1 MRWWSSSKNA
11 RFGSKLG
18 MARKNDFGDNLNT
31 INRTNLRLF
40 FILTYVLFYL
50 LLAITGAMI
59 SFNVS
64 PVLVTVMKNIS
75 AWASTF
81 ILLILFR
88 KIFPNISFSAFLKQQ
103 FPSVRLLDFV
113 ISLAFEI
120 VFFNCTLG
128 VFLALGNRNLES
140 LNFIKLIDLLPLFI
154 INLTAGPL
162 GEELG
167 WRGYALNEFQKK
179 YNPLVSSIYIGI
191 IWGFWHLPLWLL
203 SGLTGGN
210 LLVYSVCFLI
220 GITSQSVL
228 ITYFYN
234 KSKNI
239 LIAVWIHFWF
249 NFLMSL
255 LVVDLIPFFVYA
267 FITYFALTMCVVFI
281 NRKTMLQKP
290 NTTIAQMS

>member
-1 MRWWSSSKNA
+1 
-11 RFGSKLG
+11 
-18 MARKNDFGDNLNT
+18 MARKNDFGDKMNT
-31 INRTNLRLF
+31 TNRTNLRLF

-64 PVLVTVMKNIS
+64 PVLVTVMKNVC
-75 AWASTF
+75 AWTSTF

-88 KIFPNISFSAFLKQQ
+88 KIFPNVSFSAFLKQQ
-103 FPSVRLLDFV
+103 FPRVHLLDFV
-113 ISLAFEI
+113 ISLAIEM
-120 VFFNCTLG
+120 FFFICTLG
-128 VFLALGNRNLES
+128 LFLTLGNRNLES
-140 LNFIKLIDLLPLFI
+140 MNFIKLTNLLPLLI

-210 LLVYSVCFLI
+210 LLVYSACFLI
-220 GITSQSVL
+220 GIISQSVL

-234 KSKNI
+234 RSKNI
-239 LIAVWIHFWF
+239 LIAVWIHFLF
-249 NFLMSL
+249 NFLLSL
-255 LVVDLIPFFVYA
+255 LVIDLMPFFVYA
-267 FITYFALTMCVVFI
+267 FITYFALTVCVVFI

-290 NTTIAQMS
+290 DTMIA

>member
-1 MRWWSSSKNA
+1 M
-11 RFGSKLG
+11 
-18 MARKNDFGDNLNT
+18 NT

-64 PVLVTVMKNIS
+64 PVLVTVMKNIC
-75 AWASTF
+75 AWTSTF

-88 KIFPNISFSAFLKQQ
+88 KIFPNISFGVFLKQQ

-120 VFFNCTLG
+120 VFFICTLG